1 MFILTTISDLI
12 QISPEDFSKFS
23 AVALEDNINAKYANK
38 VIQKIGLC
46 ISFYDLLESSDGL
59 IGHGTGLVNVNG
71 RLCKPFITPEIFTDY
86 YSVKFRMIVFRPF
99 KGEIMLGKIA
109 SGTEHGIKIGLEFFN
124 DILIPPQMLMEKS
137 RFDYAEQVW
146 IWESEG
152 GTEFFFD
159 VGEVVRFRV
168 ESEEWHDQIPNAPDL
183 ADETPQERRPPYS
196 ILVGFSQ
203 SWKCVILADH
213 LLGLDA
219 NGWNG
224 THHLVVGCWHAI

>member
-1 MFILTTISDLI
+1 MFIL
-12 QISPEDFSKFS
+12 ISPEDFSKFS

-59 IGHGTGLVNVNG
+59 IGHGTGLVNVN
-71 RLCKPFITPEIFTDY
+71 
-86 YSVKFRMIVFRPF
+86 VKFRMIVFRPF
-99 KGEIMLGKIA
+99 KGEIMLGKIS

-168 ESEEWHDQIPNAPDL
+168 ESEEWHDQIPNAPDV
-183 ADETPQERRPPYS
+183 ADETPQDRRPPYS
-196 ILVGFSQ
+196 ILGSMQ
-203 SWKCVILADH
+203 M
-213 LLGLDA
+213 G
-219 NGWNG
+219 G
-224 THHLVVGCWHAI
+224 TGPITWW

>member
-59 IGHGTGLVNVNG
+59 IGHGTGLVNVN
-71 RLCKPFITPEIFTDY
+71 
-86 YSVKFRMIVFRPF
+86 VKFRMIVFRPF

-168 ESEEWHDQIPNAPDL
+168 ESEEWHDQIPNAPDV

-196 ILVGFSQ
+196 ILGSMQMGGTGPITWWRSRQVPNTPILRRIGVSHLDSPRSIAPVEHRRSLVQ
-203 SWKCVILADH
+203 S
-213 LLGLDA
+213 
-219 NGWNG
+219 
-224 THHLVVGCWHAI
+224 